1 MWNLFGTMDAAL
13 AQVRGDDFHGAQLL
27 FGLHS
32 DAMIGGNALVQ
43 FGAYLLTGFSLP
55 SNAAGSQILAAGWI
69 NDMFACAESTDC
81 TLTPGLYGPPG
92 SVIKIPT
99 PAGPA
104 IGLVQPTPGPV
115 DTVARQ
121 LTAVFI
127 GLLSH
132 INFATDVPATQ
143 ETGLPV

>member
-1 MWNLFGTMDAAL
+1 MPTLEDIPDAIPVYNLSATPCM
-13 AQVRGDDFHGAQLL
+13 
-27 FGLHS
+27 
-32 DAMIGGNALVQ
+32 
-43 FGAYLLTGFSLP
+43 
-55 SNAAGSQILAAGWI
+55 WI
-69 NDMFACAESTDC
+69 NDMFACAEDTDC
-81 TLTPGLYGPPG
+81 TLTPGLYGVPG
-92 SVIKIPT
+92 STITIPT

-143 ETGLPV
+143 ETGLLV